1 MNTAY
6 FYLTDEGGKLAHK
19 LAAAH
24 PGDIYNKEN
33 FKENLQSGFGKYD
46 SLVCIMAT
54 GIVVRI
60 LAPLIVHKTSDP
72 AVVVLDQKGHYAIS
86 LLSGHLGGAND
97 LAREMA
103 ALSGGEAVITT
114 ATDVAGELSFDTF
127 AKKYDMAIE
136 NIGQLKNISGA
147 LLAGKKVNVFT
158 DKNVEKLYP
167 ELVVEQKRGM
177 IDIFSLSD
185 FFKIY
190 KARNINNTKTKDIVT
205 TTIESSS
212 TNIDNVEFNIPAVV
226 IDEGFSLDKHFIS
239 ESKSFSD
246 NIPASTNSVGSN
258 SASTNFASAN
268 AISTNFRATN
278 PISPNTTVVSV
289 TTSPS
294 ARILYLRPR
303 TIYAGIGCKRNMDQK
318 PIEEALL
325 QTLKEEGIHPL
336 SLKCIATIPLKSDE
350 PGIIGTAANLN
361 VPLKIIPTEEIEKL
375 DINQLG
381 IATSAFVAS
390 QTGVLSVSTACSYLA
405 SGKGTIL
412 RDKAKY
418 KGITVALSKKEF

>member
-33 FKENLQSGFGKYD
+33 FKENLRAGFDRYD

-72 AVVVLDQKGHYAIS
+72 AVVVLDQKGKYAIS

-103 ALSGGEAVITT
+103 SISGGEAVITT

-127 AKKYDMAIE
+127 AKKHDMAIE
-136 NIGQLKNISGA
+136 NIGQLKHISGA
-147 LLAGKKVNVFT
+147 LLSGKKVNVFT
-158 DKNVEKLYP
+158 DKNAAELYP
-167 ELVVEQKRGM
+167 ELAAEQKRGM
-177 IDIFSLSD
+177 IAILPLSE
-185 FFKIY
+185 FFKTY
-190 KARNINNTKTKDIVT
+190 
-205 TTIESSS
+205 TIES
-212 TNIDNVEFNIPAVV
+212 NIPAVV
-226 IDEGFSLDKHFIS
+226 IDERLF
-239 ESKSFSD
+239 
-246 NIPASTNSVGSN
+246 VSN
-258 SASTNFASAN
+258 S
-268 AISTNFRATN
+268 
-278 PISPNTTVVSV
+278 TVPQAAPV
-289 TTSPS
+289 
-294 ARILYLRPR
+294 LYLRPR
-303 TIYAGIGCKRNMDQK
+303 TICAGIGCKRNMEQK

-325 QTLKEEGIHPL
+325 QTLKEEGIHLL

-361 VPLKIIPTEEIEKL
+361 VPLQIIPTEEIENL
-375 DINQLG
+375 DISQLG
-381 IATSAFVAS
+381 IQTSEFVAS

-418 KGITVALSKKEF
+418 KGITIALSKENS

>member
-6 FYLTDEGGKLAHK
+6 FYLTDEGGKLSHK

-33 FKENLQSGFGKYD
+33 FKENLQEGFGKYD

-72 AVVVLDQKGHYAIS
+72 AVVVLDQKGKYAIS

-103 ALSGGEAVITT
+103 AISGGEAVITT

-136 NIGQLKNISGA
+136 NIGQLKHISGA
-147 LLAGKKVNVFT
+147 LLSGKKVNVFT

-167 ELVVEQKRGM
+167 ELVEEQKRGM
-177 IDIFSLSD
+177 IDIFPLSD

-190 KARNINNTKTKDIVT
+190 KIRNINNAKTEDLKANLVTENIITEDIET
-205 TTIESSS
+205 HDITIANNKITNDKNIETTIIESIS
-212 TNIDNVEFNIPAVV
+212 TNIDNVEFDIPAVV
-226 IDEGFSLDKHFIS
+226 IDEGFSLSEYFIAQP
-239 ESKSFSD
+239 KSFSD
-246 NIPASTNSVGSN
+246 NISQPDH
-258 SASTNFASAN
+258 
-268 AISTNFRATN
+268 
-278 PISPNTTVVSV
+278 
-289 TTSPS
+289 
-294 ARILYLRPR
+294 ILYLRPR
-303 TIYAGIGCKRNMDQK
+303 TICAGIGCKRNMEQK

-361 VPLKIIPTEEIEKL
+361 VPLQIIPTEEIEKL

-381 IATSAFVAS
+381 IATSEFVAS

-405 SGKGTIL
+405 SGKGEIL

-418 KGITVALSKKEF
+418 KGITIALSKEKS

>member
-6 FYLTDEGGKLAHK
+6 FYLTDEGGRLAHK

-33 FKENLQSGFGKYD
+33 FKENLRTGFGRYD
-46 SLVCIMAT
+46 SLICIMAT

-72 AVVVLDQKGHYAIS
+72 AVVVLDQKGKYAIS

-103 ALSGGEAVITT
+103 AISGGEAVITT

-127 AKKYDMAIE
+127 AKKHDMAIE
-136 NIGQLKNISGA
+136 NIGQLKHISGA
-147 LLAGKKVNVFT
+147 LLSGKKVNVFT
-158 DKNVEKLYP
+158 DKNAAELYP
-167 ELVVEQKRGM
+167 ELAKEQKREM
-177 IDIFSLSD
+177 IAILPLSE
-185 FFKIY
+185 FFKTY
-190 KARNINNTKTKDIVT
+190 
-205 TTIESSS
+205 TIES
-212 TNIDNVEFNIPAVV
+212 NIPAVV
-226 IDEGFSLDKHFIS
+226 IDERLF
-239 ESKSFSD
+239 
-246 NIPASTNSVGSN
+246 VSN
-258 SASTNFASAN
+258 S
-268 AISTNFRATN
+268 
-278 PISPNTTVVSV
+278 TVPQAAPV
-289 TTSPS
+289 
-294 ARILYLRPR
+294 LYLRPR
-303 TIYAGIGCKRNMDQK
+303 TICAGIGCKRNMEQK

-361 VPLKIIPTEEIEKL
+361 VPLQINL
-375 DINQLG
+375 DISQLG
-381 IATSAFVAS
+381 IHTSEFVAS

-418 KGITVALSKKEF
+418 KGITIALSKERS

>member
-6 FYLTDEGGKLAHK
+6 FYLTEEGEKLAYK
-19 LAAAH
+19 LATTH

-33 FKENLQSGFGKYD
+33 FKENLRAGFGKYD

-72 AVVVLDQKGHYAIS
+72 AVVVLDQKGKYAIS

-127 AKKYDMAIE
+127 AKKYNMAIE
-136 NIGQLKNISGA
+136 NIGQLKHISGA

-158 DKNVEKLYP
+158 DKNVEELYP
-167 ELVVEQKRGM
+167 ELVEEQKRGM
-177 IDIFSLSD
+177 INIFPLSD

-190 KARNINNTKTKDIVT
+190 KTKNINNTKMDDLKIKDIMT
-205 TTIESSS
+205 TTIEPCP
-212 TNIDNVEFNIPAVV
+212 TNIDNIESDIPSVV
-226 IDEGFSLDKHFIS
+226 IDERFSLNFIS
-239 ESKSFSD
+239 DSKSLPD
-246 NIPASTNSVGSN
+246 NITESTNSV
-258 SASTNFASAN
+258 SANFASAN
-268 AISTNFRATN
+268 ALSTNFKTTDS
-278 PISPNTTVVSV
+278 ISPDTASTISTTTV
-289 TTSPS
+289 SPS
-294 ARILYLRPR
+294 TPILYLRPR
-303 TIYAGIGCKRNMDQK
+303 TICAGIGCKRNMEQK
-318 PIEEALL
+318 PIEKALL

-361 VPLKIIPTEEIEKL
+361 VPLKIIPTKDIEKL

-381 IATSAFVAS
+381 IATSEFVAS

-418 KGITVALSKKEF
+418 KGITVALSKENF

>member
-33 FKENLQSGFGKYD
+33 FKENLRTGFGRYD

-72 AVVVLDQKGHYAIS
+72 AVVVLDQKGKYAIS

-103 ALSGGEAVITT
+103 VISGGEAVITT

-127 AKKYDMAIE
+127 AKKHDMAIE
-136 NIGQLKNISGA
+136 NIGQLKHISGA
-147 LLAGKKVNVFT
+147 LLSGKKVNVFT
-158 DKNVEKLYP
+158 DKNAAELYP
-167 ELVVEQKRGM
+167 ELAKEQKRGM
-177 IDIFSLSD
+177 IAILPLSE
-185 FFKIY
+185 FFKTY
-190 KARNINNTKTKDIVT
+190 A
-205 TTIESSS
+205 IES
-212 TNIDNVEFNIPAVV
+212 NIPAVV
-226 IDEGFSLDKHFIS
+226 IDERLF
-239 ESKSFSD
+239 
-246 NIPASTNSVGSN
+246 VSN
-258 SASTNFASAN
+258 S
-268 AISTNFRATN
+268 
-278 PISPNTTVVSV
+278 TVPQAAPV
-289 TTSPS
+289 
-294 ARILYLRPR
+294 LYLRPR
-303 TIYAGIGCKRNMDQK
+303 TICAGIGCKRNMEQK

-325 QTLKEEGIHPL
+325 QTLKEEGIHPF

-361 VPLKIIPTEEIEKL
+361 VPLQIIPTEEIENL
-375 DINQLG
+375 DISQLG
-381 IATSAFVAS
+381 IQTSEFVAN

-405 SGKGTIL
+405 SSKGTIL

-418 KGITVALSKKEF
+418 KGITIALSKERS

>member
-6 FYLTDEGGKLAHK
+6 FYLTDEGGRLAHK

-33 FKENLQSGFGKYD
+33 FKENLRTGFGRYD
-46 SLVCIMAT
+46 SLICIMAT

-72 AVVVLDQKGHYAIS
+72 AVVVLDQKGKYAIS

-103 ALSGGEAVITT
+103 AISGGEAVITT

-127 AKKYDMAIE
+127 AKKHDMAIE
-136 NIGQLKNISGA
+136 NIGQLKHISSA
-147 LLAGKKVNVFT
+147 LLSGKKVNVFT
-158 DKNVEKLYP
+158 DKNAAELYP
-167 ELVVEQKRGM
+167 ELAKEQKRGM
-177 IDIFSLSD
+177 IAILPLSE
-185 FFKIY
+185 FFKTY
-190 KARNINNTKTKDIVT
+190 A
-205 TTIESSS
+205 IES
-212 TNIDNVEFNIPAVV
+212 NIPAVV
-226 IDEGFSLDKHFIS
+226 IDERLF
-239 ESKSFSD
+239 
-246 NIPASTNSVGSN
+246 VSN
-258 SASTNFASAN
+258 S
-268 AISTNFRATN
+268 
-278 PISPNTTVVSV
+278 TVPQAAPV
-289 TTSPS
+289 
-294 ARILYLRPR
+294 LYLRPR
-303 TIYAGIGCKRNMDQK
+303 TICAGIGCKRNMEQK

-336 SLKCIATIPLKSDE
+336 SLKCIATIPLKSHE

-361 VPLKIIPTEEIEKL
+361 VPLQIIPTEEIENL

-381 IATSAFVAS
+381 IQTSEFVAS

-405 SGKGTIL
+405 SSKGTIL

-418 KGITVALSKKEF
+418 KGITIALSKELS

>member
-19 LAAAH
+19 LAAVH

-33 FKENLQSGFGKYD
+33 FKENLRAGFGRYD

-72 AVVVLDQKGHYAIS
+72 AVVVLDQKGKYAIS

-103 ALSGGEAVITT
+103 VISGGEAVITT

-127 AKKYDMAIE
+127 AKKHDMAIE
-136 NIGQLKNISGA
+136 NIGQLKHISGA
-147 LLAGKKVNVFT
+147 LLSGKKVNVFT
-158 DKNVEKLYP
+158 DKNAAELYP
-167 ELVVEQKRGM
+167 ELAKEQKRGM
-177 IDIFSLSD
+177 IAILPLSE
-185 FFKIY
+185 FFKTY
-190 KARNINNTKTKDIVT
+190 
-205 TTIESSS
+205 TIES
-212 TNIDNVEFNIPAVV
+212 NIPAVV
-226 IDEGFSLDKHFIS
+226 IDERLFVSS
-239 ESKSFSD
+239 
-246 NIPASTNSVGSN
+246 STVPQ
-258 SASTNFASAN
+258 AA
-268 AISTNFRATN
+268 
-278 PISPNTTVVSV
+278 PV
-289 TTSPS
+289 
-294 ARILYLRPR
+294 LYLRPR
-303 TIYAGIGCKRNMDQK
+303 TICAGIGCKRNMEQK

-325 QTLKEEGIHPL
+325 QTLKEEGLHPL

-350 PGIIGTAANLN
+350 LGIIGTAANLN
-361 VPLKIIPTEEIEKL
+361 VPLKIIPTEKIEKL
-375 DINQLG
+375 DISQLG
-381 IATSAFVAS
+381 IATSEFVAS

-405 SGKGTIL
+405 SGKGEIL

-418 KGITVALSKKEF
+418 KGITIALSKEKS

>member
-33 FKENLQSGFGKYD
+33 FKENLQAGFGRYD

-72 AVVVLDQKGHYAIS
+72 AVVVLDQKGKYAIS

-103 ALSGGEAVITT
+103 AISGGEAVITT

-127 AKKYDMAIE
+127 AKKHDMAIE
-136 NIGQLKNISGA
+136 NIGQLKHISGA
-147 LLAGKKVNVFT
+147 LLSGKKVNVFT
-158 DKNVEKLYP
+158 DKNAAELYP
-167 ELVVEQKRGM
+167 ELAKEQKRGM
-177 IDIFSLSD
+177 IAILPLSE
-185 FFKIY
+185 FFKTY
-190 KARNINNTKTKDIVT
+190 A
-205 TTIESSS
+205 IES
-212 TNIDNVEFNIPAVV
+212 NIPAVV
-226 IDEGFSLDKHFIS
+226 IDERLF
-239 ESKSFSD
+239 
-246 NIPASTNSVGSN
+246 VSN
-258 SASTNFASAN
+258 S
-268 AISTNFRATN
+268 
-278 PISPNTTVVSV
+278 TVPQAAPV
-289 TTSPS
+289 
-294 ARILYLRPR
+294 LYLRPR
-303 TIYAGIGCKRNMDQK
+303 TICAGIGCKRNMEQK

-325 QTLKEEGIHPL
+325 QTLKEEGIHPF

-361 VPLKIIPTEEIEKL
+361 VPLQIIPTEEIENL
-375 DINQLG
+375 DISQLG
-381 IATSAFVAS
+381 IQTSEFVAN

-405 SGKGTIL
+405 SSKGTIL

-418 KGITVALSKKEF
+418 KGITIALSKERS

>member
-6 FYLTDEGGKLAHK
+6 FYLTEEGEKLAYK
-19 LAAAH
+19 LATTH

-33 FKENLQSGFGKYD
+33 FKENLRAGFGKYD

-72 AVVVLDQKGHYAIS
+72 AVVVLDQKGKYAIS

-127 AKKYDMAIE
+127 AKKYNMAIE
-136 NIGQLKNISGA
+136 NIGQLKHISGA

-158 DKNVEKLYP
+158 DKNVEELYP
-167 ELVVEQKRGM
+167 ELVEEQKRGT
-177 IDIFSLSD
+177 INIFPLSD

-190 KARNINNTKTKDIVT
+190 KTKNTNNAKTEDLKTKDIIT
-205 TTIESSS
+205 
-212 TNIDNVEFNIPAVV
+212 TNIDNVEFDIPAVV
-226 IDEGFSLDKHFIS
+226 IDEGFSLNFIS
-239 ESKSFSD
+239 DSKSLPD
-246 NIPASTNSVGSN
+246 NITESTNSV
-258 SASTNFASAN
+258 SANFASAN
-268 AISTNFRATN
+268 ALSTNFKTTDS
-278 PISPNTTVVSV
+278 ISPDTASTISTTTV
-289 TTSPS
+289 SPS
-294 ARILYLRPR
+294 TPILYLRPR
-303 TIYAGIGCKRNMDQK
+303 TICAGIGCKRNMEQK
-318 PIEEALL
+318 PIEKALL

-361 VPLKIIPTEEIEKL
+361 VPLEIIPTEEIEKL
-375 DINQLG
+375 DINHLG
-381 IATSAFVAS
+381 IATSEFVAS

-405 SGKGTIL
+405 SGKGKIL

-418 KGITVALSKKEF
+418 KGITVALSKENF

>member
-6 FYLTDEGGKLAHK
+6 FYLTDEGGRLAHK

-33 FKENLQSGFGKYD
+33 FKENLREGFQKYD

-72 AVVVLDQKGHYAIS
+72 AVVVLDQKGKHAIS

-103 ALSGGEAVITT
+103 AISGGEAVITT

-136 NIGQLKNISGA
+136 NIGQLKYISGA
-147 LLAGKKVNVFT
+147 LLSGKKVNVFT

-167 ELVVEQKRGM
+167 ELIEEQTRGS
-177 IDIFSLSD
+177 IHIFSLSE
-185 FFKIY
+185 FCKVY
-190 KARNINNTKTKDIVT
+190 KNNSTAT
-205 TTIESSS
+205 ESIKPD
-212 TNIDNVEFNIPAVV
+212 TAEETAIPAVV
-226 IDEGFSLDKHFIS
+226 IDEGFALD
-239 ESKSFSD
+239 
-246 NIPASTNSVGSN
+246 TNSTVQSEKIVDISVAEKEV
-258 SASTNFASAN
+258 SATMTS
-268 AISTNFRATN
+268 
-278 PISPNTTVVSV
+278 VSMIPV
-289 TTSPS
+289 
-294 ARILYLRPR
+294 LYLRPR
-303 TIYAGIGCKRNMDQK
+303 TICAGIGCKRNMEQK

-336 SLKCIATIPLKSDE
+336 ALKCIATIPLKSDE
-350 PGIIGTAANLN
+350 PGIIGTAENLH
-361 VPLKIIPTEEIEKL
+361 VPLKIIPTEEIEAL
-375 DINQLG
+375 DISKLG
-381 IATSAFVAS
+381 IATSEFVAS
-390 QTGVLSVSTACSYLA
+390 QTGVLSVSTACSYIA
-405 SGKGTIL
+405 SERGVIL

-418 KGITVALSKKEF
+418 KGITIALSRMEF

>member
-33 FKENLQSGFGKYD
+33 FKENLRTGFGRYD

-72 AVVVLDQKGHYAIS
+72 AVVVLDQKGKYAIS

-103 ALSGGEAVITT
+103 VISGGEAVITT

-127 AKKYDMAIE
+127 AKKHDMAIE
-136 NIGQLKNISGA
+136 NIGQLKHISGA
-147 LLAGKKVNVFT
+147 LLSGKKVNVFT
-158 DKNVEKLYP
+158 DKNAAEIYP
-167 ELVVEQKRGM
+167 ELAKEQKRGM
-177 IDIFSLSD
+177 IAILPLSE
-185 FFKIY
+185 FFKTY
-190 KARNINNTKTKDIVT
+190 
-205 TTIESSS
+205 TIES
-212 TNIDNVEFNIPAVV
+212 NIPAVV
-226 IDEGFSLDKHFIS
+226 IDERLF
-239 ESKSFSD
+239 
-246 NIPASTNSVGSN
+246 VSN
-258 SASTNFASAN
+258 S
-268 AISTNFRATN
+268 
-278 PISPNTTVVSV
+278 TVPQEAPV
-289 TTSPS
+289 
-294 ARILYLRPR
+294 LYLRPR
-303 TIYAGIGCKRNMDQK
+303 TICAGIGCKRNMEQK

-361 VPLKIIPTEEIEKL
+361 VPLQIIPTEEIENL
-375 DINQLG
+375 DISQLG
-381 IATSAFVAS
+381 IQTSEFVAS

-405 SGKGTIL
+405 SSKGTIL

-418 KGITVALSKKEF
+418 KGITIALSKELS

>member
-19 LAAAH
+19 LATAH

-33 FKENLQSGFGKYD
+33 FKENLRAGFGKCD

-72 AVVVLDQKGHYAIS
+72 AVVVLDQKGKHAIS

-97 LAREMA
+97 LARKMA
-103 ALSGGEAVITT
+103 AISGGEAVITT

-136 NIGQLKNISGA
+136 NIGQLKHISGA
-147 LLAGKKVNVFT
+147 LLAGKKINVFT
-158 DKNVEKLYP
+158 NKNAKELYP
-167 ELVVEQKRGM
+167 ELAEEQKRGM

-190 KARNINNTKTKDIVT
+190 N
-205 TTIESSS
+205 IES
-212 TNIDNVEFNIPAVV
+212 DIPIVV
-226 IDEGFSLDKHFIS
+226 IDEGFSLNECS
-239 ESKSFSD
+239 T
-246 NIPASTNSVGSN
+246 IP
-258 SASTNFASAN
+258 
-268 AISTNFRATN
+268 
-278 PISPNTTVVSV
+278 
-289 TTSPS
+289 PS
-294 ARILYLRPR
+294 APILYLRPH
-303 TIYAGIGCKRNMDQK
+303 TICAGIGCKRNMEQK

-325 QTLKEEGIHPL
+325 QTLKEEGLHPL

-381 IATSAFVAS
+381 IATSEFVAS

-405 SGKGTIL
+405 SGKGEIL

-418 KGITVALSKKEF
+418 KGITIALSKEKS

>member
-19 LAAAH
+19 LATAH

-33 FKENLQSGFGKYD
+33 FKENLRAGFGKYD

-72 AVVVLDQKGHYAIS
+72 AVVVLDQKGKHAIS

-103 ALSGGEAVITT
+103 AISGGEAVITT

-136 NIGQLKNISGA
+136 NIGQLKHISGA

-158 DKNVEKLYP
+158 NKNAKKLYP
-167 ELVVEQKRGM
+167 ELAEEQRRGI

-185 FFKIY
+185 
-190 KARNINNTKTKDIVT
+190 
-205 TTIESSS
+205 
-212 TNIDNVEFNIPAVV
+212 NIDNVESELPTVV
-226 IDEGFSLDKHFIS
+226 IDEGFSLNEYIIS
-239 ESKSFSD
+239 EPKSFSD
-246 NIPASTNSVGSN
+246 NISHPAH
-258 SASTNFASAN
+258 
-268 AISTNFRATN
+268 
-278 PISPNTTVVSV
+278 
-289 TTSPS
+289 
-294 ARILYLRPR
+294 ILYLRPR
-303 TIYAGIGCKRNMDQK
+303 TICAGIGCKRNMEQQ

-336 SLKCIATIPLKSDE
+336 SLKCITTIPLKSDE

-361 VPLKIIPTEEIEKL
+361 IPLQIIPTEEIEKL
-375 DINQLG
+375 DTSQLG
-381 IATSAFVAS
+381 IATSEFVAS

-405 SGKGTIL
+405 SGKGEIL

-418 KGITVALSKKEF
+418 KGITVALSKKLPKNK

>member
-33 FKENLQSGFGKYD
+33 FKENLRTGFGRYD
-46 SLVCIMAT
+46 SLICIMAT

-72 AVVVLDQKGHYAIS
+72 AVVVLDQKGKYAIS

-103 ALSGGEAVITT
+103 VISGGEAVITT

-127 AKKYDMAIE
+127 AKKHDMAIE
-136 NIGQLKNISGA
+136 NIGQLKHISGA
-147 LLAGKKVNVFT
+147 LLSGKKVNVFT
-158 DKNVEKLYP
+158 DKNAAELYP
-167 ELVVEQKRGM
+167 ELAKEQKRGM
-177 IDIFSLSD
+177 IAILPLSE
-185 FFKIY
+185 FFKTY
-190 KARNINNTKTKDIVT
+190 
-205 TTIESSS
+205 TIES
-212 TNIDNVEFNIPAVV
+212 NIPAVV
-226 IDEGFSLDKHFIS
+226 IDERLF
-239 ESKSFSD
+239 
-246 NIPASTNSVGSN
+246 VSN
-258 SASTNFASAN
+258 S
-268 AISTNFRATN
+268 
-278 PISPNTTVVSV
+278 TVPQAAPV
-289 TTSPS
+289 
-294 ARILYLRPR
+294 LYLRPR
-303 TIYAGIGCKRNMDQK
+303 TICAGIGCKRNMEQK

-361 VPLKIIPTEEIEKL
+361 VPLQIIPTEEIENL
-375 DINQLG
+375 DISQLG
-381 IATSAFVAS
+381 IQTSEFVAS

-405 SGKGTIL
+405 SSKGTIL

-418 KGITVALSKKEF
+418 KGITIALSKERS

>member
-33 FKENLQSGFGKYD
+33 FKENLRAGFGRYD

-72 AVVVLDQKGHYAIS
+72 AVVVLDQKGKYAIS

-103 ALSGGEAVITT
+103 AISGGEAVITT

-136 NIGQLKNISGA
+136 NIGQLKHISGA
-147 LLAGKKVNVFT
+147 LLSGKKVNVFT
-158 DKNVEKLYP
+158 DKNAAELYS
-167 ELVVEQKRGM
+167 ELAKEQKRGM
-177 IDIFSLSD
+177 IAILPLSE
-185 FFKIY
+185 FFKTY
-190 KARNINNTKTKDIVT
+190 KISLEKMEEDTLSSLDNINHSDDSNHSNDID
-205 TTIESSS
+205 TIES
-212 TNIDNVEFNIPAVV
+212 NIPAVV
-226 IDEGFSLDKHFIS
+226 IDERLF
-239 ESKSFSD
+239 
-246 NIPASTNSVGSN
+246 VSN
-258 SASTNFASAN
+258 S
-268 AISTNFRATN
+268 
-278 PISPNTTVVSV
+278 TVPVLQAAPV
-289 TTSPS
+289 
-294 ARILYLRPR
+294 LYLRPR
-303 TIYAGIGCKRNMDQK
+303 TICAGIGCKRNMEQK

-361 VPLKIIPTEEIEKL
+361 VPLQIIPTEEIENL
-375 DINQLG
+375 DISQLG
-381 IATSAFVAS
+381 IQTSEFVAS

-405 SGKGTIL
+405 SDKGTIL

-418 KGITVALSKKEF
+418 KGITIALSKENS

>member
-33 FKENLQSGFGKYD
+33 FKENLRAGFGRYD

-72 AVVVLDQKGHYAIS
+72 AVVVLDQKGKYAIS

-103 ALSGGEAVITT
+103 VISDGEAVITT

-127 AKKYDMAIE
+127 AKKHDMAIE
-136 NIGQLKNISGA
+136 NIGQLTHISGA
-147 LLAGKKVNVFT
+147 LLSGKKVNVFT
-158 DKNVEKLYP
+158 DKNAAELYP
-167 ELVVEQKRGM
+167 ELAKEQKRGM
-177 IDIFSLSD
+177 IAILPLSE
-185 FFKIY
+185 FFKTY
-190 KARNINNTKTKDIVT
+190 A
-205 TTIESSS
+205 IES
-212 TNIDNVEFNIPAVV
+212 NIPAVV
-226 IDEGFSLDKHFIS
+226 IDERLF
-239 ESKSFSD
+239 
-246 NIPASTNSVGSN
+246 VSN
-258 SASTNFASAN
+258 S
-268 AISTNFRATN
+268 
-278 PISPNTTVVSV
+278 TVPQAAPV
-289 TTSPS
+289 
-294 ARILYLRPR
+294 LYLRPR
-303 TIYAGIGCKRNMDQK
+303 TICAGIGCKRNMEQK

-325 QTLKEEGIHPL
+325 QTLKEEGIHPF

-361 VPLKIIPTEEIEKL
+361 VPLQIIPTEEIENL
-375 DINQLG
+375 DISQLG
-381 IATSAFVAS
+381 IQTSEFVAS

-405 SGKGTIL
+405 SSKGTIL

-418 KGITVALSKKEF
+418 KGITIALSKELS

>member
-19 LAAAH
+19 LATAH

-33 FKENLQSGFGKYD
+33 FKENLRAGFGKYD

-72 AVVVLDQKGHYAIS
+72 AVVVLDQKGKHAIS
-86 LLSGHLGGAND
+86 LLSGHLGGANH

-103 ALSGGEAVITT
+103 AISGGEAVITT

-136 NIGQLKNISGA
+136 NIGQLKHISGA

-158 DKNVEKLYP
+158 NKNAKELYP
-167 ELVVEQKRGM
+167 ELAEEQKRGM

-190 KARNINNTKTKDIVT
+190 N
-205 TTIESSS
+205 IES
-212 TNIDNVEFNIPAVV
+212 DIPIVV
-226 IDEGFSLDKHFIS
+226 IDEGFSLNECS
-239 ESKSFSD
+239 T
-246 NIPASTNSVGSN
+246 IPPSV
-258 SASTNFASAN
+258 
-268 AISTNFRATN
+268 
-278 PISPNTTVVSV
+278 P
-289 TTSPS
+289 
-294 ARILYLRPR
+294 ILYLRPR
-303 TIYAGIGCKRNMDQK
+303 TICAGIGCKRNMEQK

-325 QTLKEEGIHPL
+325 QTLKEEGLHPL

-381 IATSAFVAS
+381 IATSEFVAS

-405 SGKGTIL
+405 SGKGEIL

-418 KGITVALSKKEF
+418 KGITIALSKEKS

>member
-33 FKENLQSGFGKYD
+33 FKENLRAGFGKYD

-72 AVVVLDQKGHYAIS
+72 AVVVLDQKGKHAIS

-97 LAREMA
+97 FAREMA
-103 ALSGGEAVITT
+103 AISGGEAVITT

-136 NIGQLKNISGA
+136 NIGQLKHISGA

-158 DKNVEKLYP
+158 NKNAKKLYP
-167 ELVVEQKRGM
+167 ELAEEQKRGI

-185 FFKIY
+185 
-190 KARNINNTKTKDIVT
+190 
-205 TTIESSS
+205 
-212 TNIDNVEFNIPAVV
+212 NIDNVESELPTVV
-226 IDEGFSLDKHFIS
+226 IDEGFSLNEYIIS
-239 ESKSFSD
+239 EPKSFSD
-246 NIPASTNSVGSN
+246 NISHPAH
-258 SASTNFASAN
+258 
-268 AISTNFRATN
+268 
-278 PISPNTTVVSV
+278 
-289 TTSPS
+289 
-294 ARILYLRPR
+294 ILYLRPR
-303 TIYAGIGCKRNMDQK
+303 TICAGIGCKRNMEQQ

-336 SLKCIATIPLKSDE
+336 SLKCITTIPLKSDE

-361 VPLKIIPTEEIEKL
+361 IPLQIIPTEEIEKL
-375 DINQLG
+375 DTSQLG
-381 IATSAFVAS
+381 IATSEFVAS

-405 SGKGTIL
+405 SGKGEIL

-418 KGITVALSKKEF
+418 KGITVALSKKLPKNK

>member
-6 FYLTDEGGKLAHK
+6 FYLTDEGGRLAHK

-33 FKENLQSGFGKYD
+33 FKENLREGFQKYD

-72 AVVVLDQKGHYAIS
+72 AVVVLDQKGKHAIS

-103 ALSGGEAVITT
+103 AISGGEAVITT

-136 NIGQLKNISGA
+136 NIGQLKHISGA
-147 LLAGKKVNVFT
+147 LLSGKKVNVFT

-167 ELVVEQKRGM
+167 ELIEEQKRGT
-177 IDIFSLSD
+177 IHIFSLSE
-185 FFKIY
+185 FCKVY
-190 KARNINNTKTKDIVT
+190 KSDIT
-205 TTIESSS
+205 TTESIKSD
-212 TNIDNVEFNIPAVV
+212 TAEKTAIPAVV
-226 IDEGFSLDKHFIS
+226 IDEGFALD
-239 ESKSFSD
+239 
-246 NIPASTNSVGSN
+246 TNSTVQLEKIVDISV
-258 SASTNFASAN
+258 AEKEASATMT
-268 AISTNFRATN
+268 S
-278 PISPNTTVVSV
+278 VSMIPV
-289 TTSPS
+289 
-294 ARILYLRPR
+294 LYLRPR
-303 TIYAGIGCKRNMDQK
+303 TICAGIGCKRNMEQK

-325 QTLKEEGIHPL
+325 QTLKEEGIHPFA
-336 SLKCIATIPLKSDE
+336 LKCIATIPLKSDE
-350 PGIIGTAANLN
+350 PGIIGTAENLH
-361 VPLKIIPTEEIEKL
+361 VPLKIIPTEEIEAL
-375 DINQLG
+375 DISKLG
-381 IATSAFVAS
+381 IATSEFVAS
-390 QTGVLSVSTACSYLA
+390 QTGVLSVSTACSYIA
-405 SGKGTIL
+405 SERGEIL

-418 KGITVALSKKEF
+418 KGITIALSRMEF

>member
-6 FYLTDEGGKLAHK
+6 FYLTDEGGRLAHK

-33 FKENLQSGFGKYD
+33 FKENLRAGFGRYD

-72 AVVVLDQKGHYAIS
+72 AVVVLDQKGKYAIS

-103 ALSGGEAVITT
+103 VISGGEAVITT

-127 AKKYDMAIE
+127 AKKHDMAIE
-136 NIGQLKNISGA
+136 NIGQLKHISGA
-147 LLAGKKVNVFT
+147 LLSGKKVNVFT
-158 DKNVEKLYP
+158 DKNAAELYP
-167 ELVVEQKRGM
+167 ELAKEQKRGM
-177 IDIFSLSD
+177 IAILPLSE
-185 FFKIY
+185 FFKTY
-190 KARNINNTKTKDIVT
+190 A
-205 TTIESSS
+205 IES
-212 TNIDNVEFNIPAVV
+212 NIPAVV
-226 IDEGFSLDKHFIS
+226 IDERLFVSS
-239 ESKSFSD
+239 
-246 NIPASTNSVGSN
+246 STVPQ
-258 SASTNFASAN
+258 AA
-268 AISTNFRATN
+268 
-278 PISPNTTVVSV
+278 PV
-289 TTSPS
+289 
-294 ARILYLRPR
+294 LYLRPR
-303 TIYAGIGCKRNMDQK
+303 TICAGIGCKRNMEQK

-361 VPLKIIPTEEIEKL
+361 VPLQIIPTEEIENL
-375 DINQLG
+375 DISQLG
-381 IATSAFVAS
+381 IQTSEFVAS

-405 SGKGTIL
+405 SSKGTIL

-418 KGITVALSKKEF
+418 KGITIALSKENS

>member
-33 FKENLQSGFGKYD
+33 FKENLRTGFGRYD

-72 AVVVLDQKGHYAIS
+72 AVVVLDQKGKYAIS

-103 ALSGGEAVITT
+103 VISGGEAVITT

-127 AKKYDMAIE
+127 AKKHDMAIE
-136 NIGQLKNISGA
+136 NTGQLKHISGA
-147 LLAGKKVNVFT
+147 LLSGKKVNVFT
-158 DKNVEKLYP
+158 DKNAAELYP
-167 ELVVEQKRGM
+167 ELAKEQKRGM
-177 IDIFSLSD
+177 IAILPLSE
-185 FFKIY
+185 FFKTY
-190 KARNINNTKTKDIVT
+190 
-205 TTIESSS
+205 TIES
-212 TNIDNVEFNIPAVV
+212 NIPAVV
-226 IDEGFSLDKHFIS
+226 IDERVF
-239 ESKSFSD
+239 
-246 NIPASTNSVGSN
+246 VSN
-258 SASTNFASAN
+258 S
-268 AISTNFRATN
+268 
-278 PISPNTTVVSV
+278 TVPQEAPV
-289 TTSPS
+289 
-294 ARILYLRPR
+294 LYLRPR
-303 TIYAGIGCKRNMDQK
+303 TICAGIGCKRNMEQK

-361 VPLKIIPTEEIEKL
+361 VPLQIIPTEEIENL
-375 DINQLG
+375 DISQLG
-381 IATSAFVAS
+381 IQTSEFVAS

-405 SGKGTIL
+405 SSKGTIL

-418 KGITVALSKKEF
+418 KGITIALSKELS

>member
-33 FKENLQSGFGKYD
+33 FKENLRAGFGRYD

-72 AVVVLDQKGHYAIS
+72 AVVVLDQKGKYAIS

-103 ALSGGEAVITT
+103 VISGGEAVITT

-127 AKKYDMAIE
+127 AKKHDMAIE
-136 NIGQLKNISGA
+136 NIGQLKHISGA
-147 LLAGKKVNVFT
+147 LLSGKKVNVFT
-158 DKNVEKLYP
+158 DKNAAELYP
-167 ELVVEQKRGM
+167 ELAKEQKRGM
-177 IDIFSLSD
+177 IAILPLSE
-185 FFKIY
+185 FFKTY
-190 KARNINNTKTKDIVT
+190 A
-205 TTIESSS
+205 IES
-212 TNIDNVEFNIPAVV
+212 NIPAVV
-226 IDEGFSLDKHFIS
+226 IDERLF
-239 ESKSFSD
+239 
-246 NIPASTNSVGSN
+246 VSN
-258 SASTNFASAN
+258 S
-268 AISTNFRATN
+268 
-278 PISPNTTVVSV
+278 TVPQAAPV
-289 TTSPS
+289 
-294 ARILYLRPR
+294 LYLRPR
-303 TIYAGIGCKRNMDQK
+303 TICAGIGCKRNMEQK

-325 QTLKEEGIHPL
+325 QTLKEEGIHPF

-361 VPLKIIPTEEIEKL
+361 VPLQIIPTEEIENL
-375 DINQLG
+375 DISQLG
-381 IATSAFVAS
+381 IQTSEFVAN
-390 QTGVLSVSTACSYLA
+390 QTGVLSVSTASSYLA
-405 SGKGTIL
+405 SSKGTIL

-418 KGITVALSKKEF
+418 KGITIALSKERS

>member
-33 FKENLQSGFGKYD
+33 FKENLRAGFGRYD

-72 AVVVLDQKGHYAIS
+72 AVVVLDQKGKYAIS

-103 ALSGGEAVITT
+103 VISDGEAVITT

-127 AKKYDMAIE
+127 EKKHDMAIE
-136 NIGQLKNISGA
+136 NIGQLKHISGA
-147 LLAGKKVNVFT
+147 LLSGKKVNVFT
-158 DKNVEKLYP
+158 DKNAAELYP
-167 ELVVEQKRGM
+167 ELAKEQKRGM
-177 IDIFSLSD
+177 IAILPLSE
-185 FFKIY
+185 FFKTY
-190 KARNINNTKTKDIVT
+190 A
-205 TTIESSS
+205 IES
-212 TNIDNVEFNIPAVV
+212 NIPAVV
-226 IDEGFSLDKHFIS
+226 IDERLF
-239 ESKSFSD
+239 
-246 NIPASTNSVGSN
+246 VSN
-258 SASTNFASAN
+258 S
-268 AISTNFRATN
+268 
-278 PISPNTTVVSV
+278 TVPQAAPV
-289 TTSPS
+289 
-294 ARILYLRPR
+294 LYLRPR
-303 TIYAGIGCKRNMDQK
+303 TICAGIGCKRNMEQK

-325 QTLKEEGIHPL
+325 QTLKEEGIHPF

-361 VPLKIIPTEEIEKL
+361 VPLQIIPTEEIENL
-375 DINQLG
+375 DISQLG
-381 IATSAFVAS
+381 IQTSEFVAS

-405 SGKGTIL
+405 SSKGTIL

-418 KGITVALSKKEF
+418 KGITIALSKELS

>member
-6 FYLTDEGGKLAHK
+6 FYLTDEGGELAHK
-19 LAAAH
+19 LAASH

-33 FKENLQSGFGKYD
+33 FKENLRAGFGKYD
-46 SLVCIMAT
+46 SLICIMAT

-72 AVVVLDQKGHYAIS
+72 AVVVLDQKGKHAIS

-103 ALSGGEAVITT
+103 AISGGEAVITT

-136 NIGQLKNISGA
+136 NIGQLKHISGA

-158 DKNVEKLYP
+158 DKNVGKLYP
-167 ELVVEQKRGM
+167 ELVEEQKRGM
-177 IDIFSLSD
+177 IDIFTLSD

-190 KARNINNTKTKDIVT
+190 KTKNINNAKTKDLKAKNIIT

-212 TNIDNVEFNIPAVV
+212 TNIDNVEFDIPAVV
-226 IDEGFSLDKHFIS
+226 IDEGFSLNEYIIA
-239 ESKSFSD
+239 EPKSFSD
-246 NIPASTNSVGSN
+246 NISQPDH
-258 SASTNFASAN
+258 
-268 AISTNFRATN
+268 
-278 PISPNTTVVSV
+278 
-289 TTSPS
+289 
-294 ARILYLRPR
+294 ILYLRPR
-303 TIYAGIGCKRNMDQK
+303 TICAGIGCKRNMEQK

-361 VPLKIIPTEEIEKL
+361 VPLQIIPTEEIEKL

-381 IATSAFVAS
+381 IATSEFVAS

-405 SGKGTIL
+405 SGKGEIL

-418 KGITVALSKKEF
+418 KGITVALSKEKF

>member
-6 FYLTDEGGKLAHK
+6 FYLTDEGGRLAHK

-33 FKENLQSGFGKYD
+33 FKENLRAGFDRYD

-72 AVVVLDQKGHYAIS
+72 AVVVLDQKGKYAIS

-103 ALSGGEAVITT
+103 AISGGEAVITT

-127 AKKYDMAIE
+127 AKKHDMAIE
-136 NIGQLKNISGA
+136 NIGQLKHISGA
-147 LLAGKKVNVFT
+147 LLSGKKVNVFT
-158 DKNVEKLYP
+158 DKNAAELYP
-167 ELVVEQKRGM
+167 ELAAEQKRGM
-177 IDIFSLSD
+177 IAILPLSE
-185 FFKIY
+185 FFKTY
-190 KARNINNTKTKDIVT
+190 
-205 TTIESSS
+205 TIES
-212 TNIDNVEFNIPAVV
+212 NIPAVV
-226 IDEGFSLDKHFIS
+226 IDERLF
-239 ESKSFSD
+239 
-246 NIPASTNSVGSN
+246 VSN
-258 SASTNFASAN
+258 S
-268 AISTNFRATN
+268 
-278 PISPNTTVVSV
+278 TVPQAAPV
-289 TTSPS
+289 
-294 ARILYLRPR
+294 LYLRPR
-303 TIYAGIGCKRNMDQK
+303 TICAGIGCKRNMEQK

-361 VPLKIIPTEEIEKL
+361 VPLQIIPTEEIENL
-375 DINQLG
+375 DISQLG
-381 IATSAFVAS
+381 IQTSEFVAS

-405 SGKGTIL
+405 SDKGTIL

-418 KGITVALSKKEF
+418 KGITIALSKENS

>member
-6 FYLTDEGGKLAHK
+6 FYLTDEGGRLAHK

-33 FKENLQSGFGKYD
+33 FKENLRTGFGRYD
-46 SLVCIMAT
+46 SLICIMAT

-72 AVVVLDQKGHYAIS
+72 AVVVLDQKGKYAIS

-97 LAREMA
+97 LARELA
-103 ALSGGEAVITT
+103 AISGGEAVITT

-127 AKKYDMAIE
+127 AKKHDMAIE
-136 NIGQLKNISGA
+136 NIGQLKHISGA
-147 LLAGKKVNVFT
+147 LLSGKKVNVFT
-158 DKNVEKLYP
+158 DKNAAELYP
-167 ELVVEQKRGM
+167 ELAKEQKRGM
-177 IDIFSLSD
+177 IAILPLSE
-185 FFKIY
+185 FFKTY
-190 KARNINNTKTKDIVT
+190 A
-205 TTIESSS
+205 IES
-212 TNIDNVEFNIPAVV
+212 NIPAVV
-226 IDEGFSLDKHFIS
+226 IDERLF
-239 ESKSFSD
+239 
-246 NIPASTNSVGSN
+246 VSN
-258 SASTNFASAN
+258 S
-268 AISTNFRATN
+268 
-278 PISPNTTVVSV
+278 TVPQAAPV
-289 TTSPS
+289 
-294 ARILYLRPR
+294 LYLRPR
-303 TIYAGIGCKRNMDQK
+303 TICAGIGCKRNMEQK

-361 VPLKIIPTEEIEKL
+361 VPLQIIPTEEIENL

-381 IATSAFVAS
+381 IQTSEFVAS

-405 SGKGTIL
+405 SSKGTIL

-418 KGITVALSKKEF
+418 KGITIALSKELS

>member
-6 FYLTDEGGKLAHK
+6 FYLTDEGEKLAHK

-33 FKENLQSGFGKYD
+33 FKENLQAGFGKYD
-46 SLVCIMAT
+46 SLICIMAT

-103 ALSGGEAVITT
+103 AISGGEAVITT

-127 AKKYDMAIE
+127 AKKHNMAIE
-136 NIGQLKNISGA
+136 NIGQLKHISGT
-147 LLAGKKVNVFT
+147 LLSGKKVNVFT
-158 DKNVEKLYP
+158 DKNVAQLYP
-167 ELVVEQKRGM
+167 ELAEEQKRGM
-177 IDIFSLSD
+177 IAILPVSE
-185 FFKIY
+185 FFKTY
-190 KARNINNTKTKDIVT
+190 
-205 TTIESSS
+205 TIKS
-212 TNIDNVEFNIPAVV
+212 NIPAVV
-226 IDEGFSLDKHFIS
+226 IDERLFVSSSG
-239 ESKSFSD
+239 
-246 NIPASTNSVGSN
+246 IPQTAPV
-258 SASTNFASAN
+258 
-268 AISTNFRATN
+268 
-278 PISPNTTVVSV
+278 
-289 TTSPS
+289 
-294 ARILYLRPR
+294 LYLRPR
-303 TIYAGIGCKRNMDQK
+303 TICAGIGCKRNTEQE

-361 VPLKIIPTEEIEKL
+361 VPLQIIPTEDIEKL
-375 DINQLG
+375 DIRQLG
-381 IATSAFVAS
+381 IQTSEFVAS

-405 SGKGTIL
+405 SGKGEIL
-412 RDKAKY
+412 KDKAKY
-418 KGITVALSKKEF
+418 KGITIALSKEKC

>member
-6 FYLTDEGGKLAHK
+6 FYLTDEGGELAHK
-19 LAAAH
+19 LVASH

-33 FKENLQSGFGKYD
+33 FKENLQAGFSKYD
-46 SLVCIMAT
+46 FLVCIMAT

-72 AVVVLDQKGHYAIS
+72 AVVVLDQKGKYAIS

-103 ALSGGEAVITT
+103 AISGGEAVITT

-136 NIGQLKNISGA
+136 NIGQLKHISGA
-147 LLAGKKVNVFT
+147 LLAGKKANVFT
-158 DKNVEKLYP
+158 DKNVKKLYP
-167 ELVVEQKRGM
+167 ELAEEQKRGM
-177 IDIFSLSD
+177 IDIFPLSD
-185 FFKIY
+185 
-190 KARNINNTKTKDIVT
+190 
-205 TTIESSS
+205 
-212 TNIDNVEFNIPAVV
+212 NIDNVESEIPAVV
-226 IDEGFSLDKHFIS
+226 IDEGFSLGK
-239 ESKSFSD
+239 
-246 NIPASTNSVGSN
+246 P
-258 SASTNFASAN
+258 
-268 AISTNFRATN
+268 
-278 PISPNTTVVSV
+278 

-294 ARILYLRPR
+294 APILYLRPR
-303 TIYAGIGCKRNMDQK
+303 TICAGIGCKRNTEQK

-325 QTLKEEGIHPL
+325 QTLKEEKIHPL

-381 IATSAFVAS
+381 IATSEFVAS

-405 SGKGTIL
+405 SGKGEIL

-418 KGITVALSKKEF
+418 KGITVALSKENF

>member
-6 FYLTDEGGKLAHK
+6 FYLTDEGGRLAHK

-33 FKENLQSGFGKYD
+33 FKENLRTGFGKYD
-46 SLVCIMAT
+46 SLICIMAT

-72 AVVVLDQKGHYAIS
+72 AVVVLDQKGKYAIS

-127 AKKYDMAIE
+127 AKKHDMAIE
-136 NIGQLKNISGA
+136 NIGQLKHISGA
-147 LLAGKKVNVFT
+147 LLSGKTVNVFT
-158 DKNVEKLYP
+158 DKNAAELYP
-167 ELVVEQKRGM
+167 ELAKEQKRGM
-177 IDIFSLSD
+177 IAILPLSE
-185 FFKIY
+185 FFKTY
-190 KARNINNTKTKDIVT
+190 
-205 TTIESSS
+205 TIES
-212 TNIDNVEFNIPAVV
+212 NIPSVV
-226 IDEGFSLDKHFIS
+226 IDERLF
-239 ESKSFSD
+239 
-246 NIPASTNSVGSN
+246 VSN
-258 SASTNFASAN
+258 S
-268 AISTNFRATN
+268 
-278 PISPNTTVVSV
+278 TVPQAAPV
-289 TTSPS
+289 
-294 ARILYLRPR
+294 LYLRPR
-303 TIYAGIGCKRNMDQK
+303 TICAGIGCKRNMEQK

-361 VPLKIIPTEEIEKL
+361 VPLQIIPTEEIENL
-375 DINQLG
+375 DISQLG
-381 IATSAFVAS
+381 IQTSEFVAS

-405 SGKGTIL
+405 SDKGTIL

-418 KGITVALSKKEF
+418 KGITIALSKERS